1 MAGMNRL
8 AAILISAV
16 TLAATLGGCTP
27 TPRTSVVPKGD
38 QSISVNGVDRT
49 YTLAG
54 SAAEGVPL
62 LVVLHGAGL
71 SGRGAAAYTGMT
83 ELAKTNGFLVA
94 YPDGTLAADIPGELS
109 WNAGEC
115 CGAPARDGVN
125 DVAFIAALIDDL
137 GKTYPIDQERV
148 YLAGFS
154 NGGMLSYQLA
164 CNSSV
169 PIAGIAVVGAAFN
182 AVRCSSTTSMPVLI
196 IHGKLDTT
204 VPFDGGETSE
214 RVAKRFGTFT
224 NASVD
229 DAVRYWTERN
239 ACSGQPDLTD
249 DGIAEESR
257 WVTCAE
263 GSALTVDA
271 ITAGTHV
278 WPTVKNENFAASE
291 RIAEFFEL
299 VPSGSG
305 R

>member
-1 MAGMNRL
+1 MAGMNRF
-8 AAILISAV
+8 AAILIAAA
-16 TLAATLGGCTP
+16 TLAVALGGCTP
-27 TPRTSVVPKGD
+27 THRTTVVPKGE
-38 QSISVNGVDRT
+38 QSISINGVDRT

-83 ELAKTNGFLVA
+83 AIAKANGFLVA

-109 WNAGEC
+109 WNTGEC
-115 CGAPARDGVN
+115 CGAPARNGVN
-125 DVAFIAALIDDL
+125 DVAFITALIDEL
-137 GKTYPIDQERV
+137 GRTYAIDPTRV

-164 CNSSV
+164 CDSNAG
-169 PIAGIAVVGAAFN
+169 IAGIAVVGGAFN
-182 AVRCSSTTSMPVLI
+182 VVRCSSTTPMPVLI

-204 VPFDGGETSE
+204 VPFDGGDTSE

-229 DAVRYWTERN
+229 DAVQYWTARN

-257 WVTCAE
+257 WATCAA

-271 ITAGTHV
+271 ITTGTHV

-291 RIAEFFEL
+291 RIAEFFGL
-299 VPSGSG
+299 VPTVTAP
-305 R
+305 